1 MQELRDSMQSHLKL
15 HFETEEASDEMV
27 LQAYPA
33 TIRCVCWF
41 ILNDWPVNFDA
52 LPLDASPFDA
62 SPDATHEVGK
72 VQLMTPKRRSWA
84 EPQDIL

>member
-1 MQELRDSMQSHLKL
+1 MSGPHRLKHGGSNQMQELRDSMQSHLKL

-41 ILNDWPVNFDA
+41 TLSSWQTELGALPSA
-52 LPLDASPFDA
+52 LPLMPF
-62 SPDATHEVGK
+62 
-72 VQLMTPKRRSWA
+72 VQLAWYS
-84 EPQDIL
+84 